1 MPAPRRQHDGS
12 IGGDVR
18 TRDEIIFL
26 LILIGLMMV
35 VARFAP

>member
-1 MPAPRRQHDGS
+1 
-12 IGGDVR
+12 VR